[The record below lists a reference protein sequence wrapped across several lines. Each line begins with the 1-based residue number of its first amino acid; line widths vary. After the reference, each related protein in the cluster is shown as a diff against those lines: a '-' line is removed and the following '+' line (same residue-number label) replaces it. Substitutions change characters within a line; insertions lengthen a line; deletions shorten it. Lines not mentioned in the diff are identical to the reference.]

1 MEDQNSALLKTIE
14 VLSASVASLS
24 DSNTKLT
31 KQNEE
36 LVKLVKELRA
46 QIAYFQRMQFG
57 RKSERFIADDPNQL
71 LLFPELY
78 PEQAQS
84 IENAHEESASKI
96 EKETKEEKKAEKRN
110 RQLLENLPVLEKEV
124 IEPKDIDLRKYKK
137 IGEEVT
143 RILKFQPGKLYVK
156 EIVRPKYALIS
167 DGIELPESGEQP
179 IVIAPMPLLPIYKG
193 IADATLLAE
202 VLLQKYEYH
211 IPFYR
216 QVQQFKHLGIEISE
230 STIDGWLHP
239 VAQLLKPLY
248 EVLKK
253 KVLESE
259 YIQSD
264 ETTEPVINHETHKAD
279 KEYLWMIRAV
289 LDKLVFFHYY
299 EGSRAGEVVKN
310 LVGNYKGYLQSDGYT
325 GYETAFAANPDVHLV
340 ACMAHIRR
348 KFEQALNENRSMAE
362 YALKEIQ
369 LLYSIERQIKDLS
382 AKEKKSKREELS
394 RPIMTAM
401 RSWME
406 NEGIKYGERTLI
418 GKAVRYAYTRW
429 DKMMIYLEDG
439 CLLIDNN
446 LAENAIRPVTIGRK
460 NYLFCGNH
468 KAAEDAAIIYSLLA
482 TCKNHEVNPRDYL
495 NDVIARMPYM
505 EKASNEELLKLLPH
519 IWKS

>member
-84 IENAHEESASKI
+84 IEKAHEESASKI

-179 IVIAPMPLLPIYKG
+179 IVIAPMPL
-193 IADATLLAE
+193 
-202 VLLQKYEYH
+202 
-211 IPFYR
+211 
-216 QVQQFKHLGIEISE
+216 HL
-230 STIDGWLHP
+230 
-239 VAQLLKPLY
+239 
-248 EVLKK
+248 
-253 KVLESE
+253 
-259 YIQSD
+259 
-264 ETTEPVINHETHKAD
+264 
-279 KEYLWMIRAV
+279 
-289 LDKLVFFHYY
+289 
-299 EGSRAGEVVKN
+299 
-310 LVGNYKGYLQSDGYT
+310 
-325 GYETAFAANPDVHLV
+325 
-340 ACMAHIRR
+340 
-348 KFEQALNENRSMAE
+348 
-362 YALKEIQ
+362 
-369 LLYSIERQIKDLS
+369 
-382 AKEKKSKREELS
+382 
-394 RPIMTAM
+394 
-401 RSWME
+401 
-406 NEGIKYGERTLI
+406 
-418 GKAVRYAYTRW
+418 
-429 DKMMIYLEDG
+429 
-439 CLLIDNN
+439 
-446 LAENAIRPVTIGRK
+446 
-460 NYLFCGNH
+460 
-468 KAAEDAAIIYSLLA
+468 
-482 TCKNHEVNPRDYL
+482 
-495 NDVIARMPYM
+495 
-505 EKASNEELLKLLPH
+505 
-519 IWKS
+519 